1 MHTENTAIPEKDMI
15 RTFESVASRMNGFL
29 YRCMNDPNYTM
40 LFISGMVRKTTGYNP
55 ADLLHN
61 RVASYVSLIHAD
73 DLAKVDQA
81 IEQALAKHENWDM
94 DYRIHCADG
103 SIRWVNEHGGPVFS
117 DNGDMLFLEGVITDI
132 SQRKE
137 EETKRRE
144 QMAAIGMASQ
154 QIIAQTQNILEVLD
168 TLKMLSLNARIEAAR
183 AGDAGKGFA
192 VIADEVK
199 NLADETG
206 KSAKAITDL
215 VQTLD
220 QLLNSGKKVA
230 RHRTGKK

>member
-1 MHTENTAIPEKDMI
+1 
-15 RTFESVASRMNGFL
+15 
-29 YRCMNDPNYTM
+29 
-40 LFISGMVRKTTGYNP
+40 
-55 ADLLHN
+55 
-61 RVASYVSLIHAD
+61 
-73 DLAKVDQA
+73 
-81 IEQALAKHENWDM
+81 
-94 DYRIHCADG
+94 
-103 SIRWVNEHGGPVFS
+103 
-117 DNGDMLFLEGVITDI
+117 
-132 SQRKE
+132 
-137 EETKRRE
+137 
-144 QMAAIGMASQ
+144 MAAIGMASQ